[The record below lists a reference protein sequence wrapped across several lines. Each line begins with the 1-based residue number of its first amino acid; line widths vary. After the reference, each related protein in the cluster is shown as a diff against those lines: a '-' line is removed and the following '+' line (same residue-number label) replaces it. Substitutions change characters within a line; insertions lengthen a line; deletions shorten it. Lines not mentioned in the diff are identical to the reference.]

1 MKTRFLICSF
11 FLISIFNMKAQENFS
26 VNMNIKTEP
35 TDKIDFNETNIGLSF
50 NKKISTKN
58 SITNT
63 LEYSNLKVNYE
74 SDIFNTYENLDR
86 FNQIKNKFGFSHEI
100 SSTTSLNFSITPT
113 VNFQSNLDKDA
124 FSVLGSF
131 EAKQQLNS
139 NTLISIGA
147 ARTTA
152 FGSPKFMPVL
162 SVSYQIS
169 DASLLM
175 IGFPDSKISYANN
188 IRNKFSLSNS
198 FNGNFYHLDTQNNL
212 NTTATKV
219 SLSQMT
225 SALEYER
232 NVDKNWFLNFKAG
245 YDFNKKYNLIDNDN
259 HKVYDFN
266 TGNGYVLGIGI
277 KYKQ

>member
-1 MKTRFLICSF
+1 MKTRLLIWSLFLIPI
-11 FLISIFNMKAQENFS
+11 LNMKAQENFS

-35 TDKIDFNETNIGLSF
+35 TDKIDFNETNIGISF

-63 LEYSNLKVNYE
+63 LEYSNLKMNYE

-86 FNQIKNKFGFSHEI
+86 FNQIRNKFGFSHEI
-100 SSTTSLNFSITPT
+100 SSATSLNFSITPT
-113 VNFQSNLDKDA
+113 VNFQSDLNKDA

-139 NTLISIGA
+139 HTSISIGA

-152 FGSPKFMPVL
+152 FGSPKFTPVL

-169 DASLLM
+169 NASLLM

-198 FNGNFYHLDTQNNL
+198 FNGNFYHLDTPNNL

>member
-1 MKTRFLICSF
+1 MKTRFIICSF
-11 FLISIFNMKAQENFS
+11 FLISIFSMKAQDNFS
-26 VNMNIKTEP
+26 VNMNVKTAP
-35 TDKIDFNETNIGLSF
+35 TDKVDFTETNIGISF
-50 NKKISTKN
+50 NKKISDN
-58 SITNT
+58 SIITNT
-63 LEYSNLKVNYE
+63 LEYSNLKVNY
-74 SDIFNTYENLDR
+74 DLGIFNAYGNLDR
-86 FNQIKNKFGFSHEI
+86 FNQIKNKFEI
-100 SSTTSLNFSITPT
+100 SHAISNTTNLSFSITPT
-113 VNFQSNLDKDA
+113 VNFQSDLNGND

-131 EAKQQLNS
+131 EIKQQLNS
-139 NTLISIGA
+139 DLNINIGV
-147 ARTTA
+147 ARTTV

-162 SVSYQIS
+162 SLNYKINNES
-169 DASLLM
+169 SLL
-175 IGFPDSKISYANN
+175 IGFPDSKITYSNN
-188 IRNKFSLSNS
+188 SRNQFSLSNS

-212 NTTATKV
+212 NNTATKV

-245 YDFNKKYNLIDNDN
+245 YDFDKEYHLIDNEN